1 MNQYRV
7 SVINGYICMNKV
19 GFEQVL
25 QMKKIPVF
33 IVLTVAII
41 FLSVLA
47 AAPIVND
54 TIAKKA
60 ANELAHFPLPNN
72 TEFIESIYKAGKLVG
87 NGNGMQYFGAI
98 LIKSELSLDELK
110 EYYSE
115 FANSEWKCIVK
126 NQTNK
131 DIGLIEHTKLTFKA
145 DIKGNNYYIV
155 YSWGNNNTI
164 FHELDIRGH

>member
-1 MNQYRV
+1 MPTWSGIRKKL
-7 SVINGYICMNKV
+7 VI
-19 GFEQVL
+19 
-25 QMKKIPVF
+25 
-33 IVLTVAII
+33 IVLTAAII
-41 FLSVLA
+41 LLSIFT

-54 TIAKKA
+54 TIAKKT
-60 ANELAHFPLPNN
+60 ANELVHFRLPNN
-72 TEFIESIYKAGKLVG
+72 TELIESIYKAGKLVG

-115 FANSEWKCIVK
+115 FADSEWKCIVE
-126 NQTNK
+126 NQTNT
-131 DIGLIEHTKLTFKA
+131 DIRIIEHATLTFKA

-155 YSWGNNNTI
+155 YSWGSNNTI

>member
-1 MNQYRV
+1 
-7 SVINGYICMNKV
+7 
-19 GFEQVL
+19 
-25 QMKKIPVF
+25 MKKIPVF
-33 IVLTVAII
+33 IVLTAAII

-54 TIAKKA
+54 TVAKKT
-60 ANELAHFPLPNN
+60 ANELTHFPLPSN
-72 TEFIESIYKAGKLVG
+72 TELIESIYKAGKLVG

-98 LIKSELSLDELK
+98 LIKSELSLDQLK

-115 FANSEWKCIVK
+115 FADSEWKCMVE
-126 NQTNK
+126 NQTNT
-131 DIGLIEHTKLTFKA
+131 DIGIIEHAKLAFKA
-145 DIKGNNYYIV
+145 DIEGNNYYIV